1 MEYMQEKEIF
11 RYVLA
16 TLDGTYLKSLHMGSY
31 CFSDIESC
39 TKFASEKLA
48 EQYIK
53 YYRHD
58 TRDNTTDLFV
68 IPVRISYDLIN
79 EKWRVRI

>member
-1 MEYMQEKEIF
+1 MKYIQEKEIF

-16 TLDGTYLKSLHMGSY
+16 TADGTYLKSLHIGSY

-39 TKFASEKLA
+39 TKFASKKLA

-58 TRDNTTDLFV
+58 TKDNDTCLFV
-68 IPVRISYDLIN
+68 VQLRISYDLVN
-79 EKWRVRI
+79 EFGG

>member
-1 MEYMQEKEIF
+1 MEYIQEKEIF

-16 TLDGTYLKSLHMGSY
+16 TADGTYLKSLHMGSY

-39 TKFASEKLA
+39 TKFASQKLA
-48 EQYIK
+48 NKYIQ

-58 TRDNTTDLFV
+58 TKDNDTYLFV
-68 IPVRISYDLIN
+68 VPLRISYDLIKN
-79 EKWRVRI
+79 YGG